1 MTKRKKYDIIKEKS
15 KEIKKGVKTDM
26 LNGEVFRM
34 YKTRGSEE
42 LLPIYNKLQRELDLI
57 LSNDKYREELMEID
71 LKYINKKG
79 EPRNKTPWMLR
90 EDVIGVIGKRL
101 QGKMPDSWYVRIL
114 YHNIISLLKSRKQ
127 QVEIYEILKANAYKI
142 DSELRKK
149 LEEKKLFPSNPYL
162 ETLAAAK
169 EVPGLPKKKTFIL
182 DFAASD
188 KQMFRVGKN
197 GTSWEVKIC
206 SEKEKERNNLKTQWI
221 EIETFLPIYIREG
234 FKGDA
239 AKPQFY
245 IDKTRG
251 KFVCAI
257 PCKIE
262 KIPNSYKNIMGVDI
276 GRKKGYSGTVLRAD
290 KSISEEYIPT
300 KEIETLF
307 NKLDR
312 LNKHINNVYKK
323 YKASN
328 KYGNKTERQGL
339 RKLDYSEGRKKRTR
353 LQHQIARLIAVEVV
367 NIAIKEE
374 CKEIHIENLKWV
386 KNKARKWNFSAIQQ
400 CIEEVAELYSIKV
413 VRVSA
418 KNSSTEHP
426 ITGEIGKESGRY
438 IVFSSGERIDRDQL
452 AGLNLAVRQPKDK
465 KRKIKQLTKRKEVKI
480 KRKSRQSDFKK
491 LRKEVIDKK
500 IRKKENIPPVMFSHD
515 KVEKIFTIVS
525 VIFCIPN
532 VNSFKDNNIQFKT
545 VFDNFIQ

>member
-1 MTKRKKYDIIKEKS
+1 MTKE
-15 KEIKKGVKTDM
+15 
-26 LNGEVFRM
+26 EVFRM
-34 YKTRGSEE
+34 YKTRGSEK

-57 LSNDKYREELMEID
+57 LSNDKYREDLMEID

-79 EPRNKTPWMLR
+79 ELINKTPSMLR
-90 EDVIGVIGKRL
+90 EDVIEVIGKRL

-127 QVEIYEILKANAYKI
+127 QVEIYEILKTNAYEI
-142 DSELRKK
+142 NSELRQK
-149 LEEKKLFPSNPYL
+149 LTEKKLFPSKAYL

-169 EVPGLPKKKTFIL
+169 AVPGLPKKKTFIL

-188 KQMFRVGKN
+188 KQMFKVGKN
-197 GTSWEVKIC
+197 GTSWEVKIYTK
-206 SEKEKERNNLKTQWI
+206 KEKKRNNLETQWI

-245 IDKTRG
+245 IDKTRD

-276 GRKKGYSGTVLRAD
+276 GRKKGYSGTVLRVD
-290 KSISEEYIPT
+290 KSISEEYVPT
-300 KEIETLF
+300 KELQRLF
-307 NKLDR
+307 DKLDK
-312 LNKHINNVYKK
+312 LNKHIKSVYKK

-328 KYGNKTERQGL
+328 KYGNKTGRQTL
-339 RKLDYSEGRKKRTR
+339 RKIDYSEGRKKRTR
-353 LQHQIARLIAVEVV
+353 LQYQIARLIAVEVV

-386 KNKARKWNFSAIQQ
+386 KSKARKWNFSAIQQ

-413 VRVSA
+413 VKVSA

-480 KRKSRQSDFKK
+480 ERKSRQSEFKK
-491 LRKEVIDKK
+491 IRKEVISDKK
-500 IRKKENIPPVMFSHD
+500 INKKENVLPVMFSHD

>member
-1 MTKRKKYDIIKEKS
+1 MLKKE
-15 KEIKKGVKTDM
+15 
-26 LNGEVFRM
+26 EVFRM
-34 YKTRGSEE
+34 YKTRGSEK

-57 LSNDKYREELMEID
+57 LSNDKYKEELMEID

-79 EPRNKTPWMLR
+79 ESRNKTPWMLR
-90 EDVIGVIGKRL
+90 EDVIEVIGKRL

-127 QVEIYEILKANAYKI
+127 QVEIYEMLKANAYKI
-142 DSELRKK
+142 DSKLRNK
-149 LEEKKLFPSNPYL
+149 LTEKKLFPSKPYL
-162 ETLAAAK
+162 EMLATSK

-182 DFAASD
+182 DFSVSAD
-188 KQMFRVGKN
+188 QMFRVGKN
-197 GTSWEVKIC
+197 GTSWEVKIYTK
-206 SEKEKERNNLKTQWI
+206 KEKKRNNLETQWI
-221 EIETFLPIYIREG
+221 EIETYLPIYIREG

-245 IDKTRG
+245 VDKNRDR
-251 KFVCAI
+251 FICAI

-262 KIPNSYKNIMGVDI
+262 KIPNSYKNIMGVDM

-290 KSISEEYIPT
+290 KSISEEYVPT

-307 NKLDR
+307 DKLDR
-312 LNKHINNVYKK
+312 LNEHINNVYKK
-323 YKASN
+323 YKESN
-328 KYGNKTERQGL
+328 KYGNKTERQQL
-339 RKLDYSEGRKKRTR
+339 RKIDYSEGRNKRTR
-353 LQHQIARLIAVEVV
+353 LQHEIARLIAVEVV

-413 VRVSA
+413 VKVSA
-418 KNSSTEHP
+418 KDSSKEHP
-426 ITGEIGKESGRY
+426 ITGEIGKESDRY
-438 IVFSSGERIDRDQL
+438 IVFSSGEKIDRDQL

-465 KRKIKQLTKRKEVKI
+465 KKKIKQLTEREEVTI
-480 KRKSRQSDFKK
+480 KRKSRQSNFKK
-491 LRKEVIDKK
+491 LRKEVISDKK
-500 IRKKENIPPVMFSHD
+500 ISKKENVLPVMFSHN

-525 VIFCIPN
+525 VIFCIPD
-532 VNSFKDNNIQFKT
+532 VNSFKDNNIQFKQ